1 MINNTIEA
9 FSVHLYTLRSN
20 SLICN
25 LTKYKVNNSAL
36 YIIACLKY
44 IAVLITLQHTKN
56 KTRQNIEVI
65 FRLYSESHQ
74 MVMTEIELKYYLY
87 HFVCF
92 VLFLIWISSHIF
104 CFDTYCMCVHIVNY
118 GVYYTACM
126 RACVRARAYIVSVTS
141 SGQGQVV
148 HACILIYCWVTKS
161 PFLFKKMCI
170 KWLKILDASFS
181 CKTMKSNIMFDI

>member
-1 MINNTIEA
+1 MINNTIKA

-74 MVMTEIELKYYLY
+74 MVMTLK
-87 HFVCF
+87 
-92 VLFLIWISSHIF
+92 
-104 CFDTYCMCVHIVNY
+104 
-118 GVYYTACM
+118 
-126 RACVRARAYIVSVTS
+126 
-141 SGQGQVV
+141 
-148 HACILIYCWVTKS
+148 
-161 PFLFKKMCI
+161 
-170 KWLKILDASFS
+170 
-181 CKTMKSNIMFDI
+181 